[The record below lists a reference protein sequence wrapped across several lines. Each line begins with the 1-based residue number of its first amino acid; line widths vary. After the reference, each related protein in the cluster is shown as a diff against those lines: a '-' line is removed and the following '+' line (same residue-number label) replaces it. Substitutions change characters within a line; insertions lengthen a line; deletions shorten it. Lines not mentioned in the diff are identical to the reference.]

1 MTYSTDSVYN
11 IHGLGG
17 HAFDT
22 WACDIEGKDPA
33 TIKAWPRDF
42 LPQQFQKQG
51 LKARF
56 ATIGYNANVV
66 GNVDVTGTIRSAAE
80 NLLSQLIAERPEASV
95 EYLVTAINCG
105 SSYLYSAQKPL
116 KDRCT
121 SFAILLEG

>member
-1 MTYSTDSVYN
+1 MGHLLTGYSTDSVYN

-17 HAFDT
+17 HAFES
-22 WACDIEGKDPA
+22 WACDIDDKNPA

-42 LPQQFQKQG
+42 LPQQFKKHG

-80 NLLSQLIAERPEASV
+80 NLLSQLIADRPKVSL
-95 EYLVTAINCG
+95 EYLVADTYYG
-105 SSYLYSAQKPL
+105 
-116 KDRCT
+116 
-121 SFAILLEG
+121 G